1 MSTVTS
7 LERSLS
13 RSSHNSMSSPRLSAP
28 PEATPPD
35 LSLNLLHDRI
45 NQLDSRVFELRTTV
59 LTKDGYTDR
68 RNREDQHIR
77 QEFNNHDAI
86 SQRIDLNVAAL
97 RTDVDFLKADV
108 KTDSNQ
114 IKSDVNYLKTESNH
128 IRTDVGHLKTHV
140 NHLKTESNHIK
151 RDVNHLK
158 TDVNHLKTES
168 NQIQSDI
175 NYLKTESN
183 YIKTDVNHLQS
194 DVQHLK
200 TSVFQLER
208 KVDHLQTDI
217 GEIKNRLR
225 YEGRKHWN
233 SISNTATANIAII
246 PYISEDG
253 VVEWPNWF
261 PKTVW
266 RFWRLKQPSR
276 VHRLVELAEFYQLG
290 GYEDWTRIQSDH
302 MMFDVNSDSDSSDE
316 ETRLSL
322 TREEAVRQ
330 YPEAAL
336 QALAAK
342 LGLVYSSIRNEMG
355 EGPNMRIHRPSK
367 RQQEDISAAGSRRQ
381 TKPGKMPR
389 VSPPR
394 RQDVD
399 PNDPLYR
406 LITEGFPEQS
416 STKSPVSEGDELGW
430 DAFPDVS
437 ESAKSK
443 LRALDP
449 QDVQSLLRALEKGRL
464 QLKPSGSEVHGSPT
478 RSRASQSH
486 HSVKSVKSAP
496 QATQATSSHKAP
508 AGASASHHS
517 VKPVPQESAAAPT
530 PGVPTSFHDTNPFT
544 VTPPVYYAQT
554 SHHTSSDA
562 LFAPTPNIR
571 PEASSPSDSVSTPES
586 EEP

>member
-1 MSTVTS
+1 MSTMTS

-13 RSSHNSMSSPRLSAP
+13 RSSHNSMSSPRLSTP
-28 PEATPPD
+28 REATPPD
-35 LSLNLLHDRI
+35 LSLTFLHDRI
-45 NQLDSRVFELRTTV
+45 NQLDSRVFEIRTTV
-59 LTKDGYTDR
+59 LTKDAYAER
-68 RNREDQHIR
+68 RNREDHHIR
-77 QEFNNHDAI
+77 QEFNNHYAV
-86 SQRIDLNVAAL
+86 SQRIDLNVVAL
-97 RTDVDFLKADV
+97 RTDVDLLKADV

-114 IKSDVNYLKTESNH
+114 IKRDVN
-128 IRTDVGHLKTHV
+128 HLKTDV

-158 TDVNHLKTES
+158 TES
-168 NQIQSDI
+168 NQIQSDV

-183 YIKTDVNHLQS
+183 HIKTDVNHLQS

-290 GYEDWTRIQSDH
+290 GYEDWTRIQSHH
-302 MMFDVNSDSDSSDE
+302 MMFDVDNDSDSSDG
-316 ETRLSL
+316 ETRHSL

-330 YPEAAL
+330 FPEAAL
-336 QALAAK
+336 QALAAR

-367 RQQEDISAAGSRRQ
+367 RQQEELSATGSRRQ

-394 RQDVD
+394 RQDMD
-399 PNDPLYR
+399 PHDPLYR

-464 QLKPSGSEVHGSPT
+464 QLKPSGSEAHGSPT
-478 RSRASQSH
+478 SSRASLSH

-496 QATQATSSHKAP
+496 QAPKASQAASSH
-508 AGASASHHS
+508 GARASHHD
-517 VKPVPQESAAAPT
+517 VKSVPQESAASLPAVPT
-530 PGVPTSFHDTNPFT
+530 PAVPTSFHDTNPFT
-544 VTPPVYYAQT
+544 TTPPIYYAQT

-562 LFAPTPNIR
+562 LFAATPNIR
-571 PEASSPSDSVSTPES
+571 SAASPPSDSASTPES
-586 EEP
+586 EEA

>member
-1 MSTVTS
+1 
-7 LERSLS
+7 
-13 RSSHNSMSSPRLSAP
+13 MSSPRLSVP
-28 PEATPPD
+28 REATPPD
-35 LSLNLLHDRI
+35 LSLSFLHDRI

-59 LTKDGYTDR
+59 LTKDGYTER

-77 QEFNNHDAI
+77 QEFNNHYGI
-86 SQRIDLNVAAL
+86 SQRIDLNVVAL
-97 RTDVDFLKADV
+97 RTDVDLFKADV

-114 IKSDVNYLKTESNH
+114 IK
-128 IRTDVGHLKTHV
+128 
-140 NHLKTESNHIK
+140 
-151 RDVNHLK
+151 RDVSYLK

-168 NQIQSDI
+168 NLIKTDI
-175 NYLKTESN
+175 SYLKT
-183 YIKTDVNHLQS
+183 DVHHLQS
-194 DVQHLK
+194 DVHHLK
-200 TSVFQLER
+200 SSVFQLER
-208 KVDHLQTDI
+208 QVDHLQADV

-225 YEGRKHWN
+225 YEARKHWN

-246 PYISEDG
+246 PCIREDG
-253 VVEWPNWF
+253 IVEWPSWF

-276 VHRLVELAEFYQLG
+276 IHRLVELAEFYQLE
-290 GYEDWTRIQSDH
+290 GYKDWMRMQSHH
-302 MMFDVNSDSDSSDE
+302 MMFDFGNDSDSSDD
-316 ETRLSL
+316 ETRPNL

-336 QALAAK
+336 QALAAR
-342 LGLVYSSIRNEMG
+342 LGLVWSSIRNEMG
-355 EGPNMRIHRPSK
+355 DGPHMRPIRRPSK
-367 RQQEDISAAGSRRQ
+367 RQQEELSVAGSRHQ

-399 PNDPLYR
+399 PTDPLYR

-430 DAFPDVS
+430 DAYPDVS

-464 QLKPSGSEVHGSPT
+464 QLKPSGSELHGSPA
-478 RSRASQSH
+478 RSRASQSL

-496 QATQATSSHKAP
+496 QASQAASSHKSP
-508 AGASASHHS
+508 TGARTSHHS
-517 VKPVPQESAAAPT
+517 VKSVPQESAGSLAAAPT

-544 VTPPVYYAQT
+544 TTPPVYYAQT
-554 SHHTSSDA
+554 SHHSSDA
-562 LFAPTPNIR
+562 HFAATPNIR
-571 PEASSPSDSVSTPES
+571 PAASPSPDSASTPES
-586 EEP
+586 EEA